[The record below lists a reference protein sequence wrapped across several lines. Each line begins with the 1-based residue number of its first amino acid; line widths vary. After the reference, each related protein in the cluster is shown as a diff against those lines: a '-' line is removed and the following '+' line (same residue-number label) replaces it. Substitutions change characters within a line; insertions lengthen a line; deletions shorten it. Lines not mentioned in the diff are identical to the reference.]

1 MVGCVGGYTNL
12 FVKVGAGSK
21 VTKLKALSSV
31 SFVPALRDKLKAV
44 KKTQGCAA
52 SVAGKPAVRQGSGN
66 RPQGPAGRWQCA
78 AESSEG
84 GRVRCRFGRSFGFE
98 LDEAAEE
105 GGGSGGDAGG
115 GAG

>member
-1 MVGCVGGYTNL
+1 MG
-12 FVKVGAGSK
+12 
-21 VTKLKALSSV
+21 
-31 SFVPALRDKLKAV
+31 DKPKEV
-44 KKTQGCAA
+44 KKNSRRCST
-52 SVAGKPAVRQGSGN
+52 VAGKPAVRQSSGN

-115 GAG
+115 GAEVNGEQEGILYHLISSILSRVSPPHYMSHY